1 MSDETPSKIEDRA
14 GFAGKEMSPD
24 DPTLDITFFPILSPD
39 NSNQIIPGMFL
50 GSTEG
55 TVPEHVSLDKTTHI
69 LTVAHNGLP
78 EKLPGVEYKQ
88 IDILDCPTEMIIK
101 HFQECFEF
109 IGGCMRGGGNVF
121 VHCGRGISR
130 SSTIVMAYLMQTR
143 NMDVSGA
150 FALVSENRPCVYPNI
165 GFQLQLHLFEKTRK
179 IEFKTFNLEAEI
191 VIWIKQ
197 KLRDVKGLISAIF
210 EDEQL
215 LEDCEPWRY
224 LGFFF
229 ENCRQY
235 LGRIDIPI
243 PKKILVEA
251 DDTGRQ
257 LANIAM
263 LFEGEGVEL
272 ASKVGQVMQ
281 GWVKAQQRLSGT
293 GIGRHGV
300 IADGQAL
307 TDLKEQYDSLLW
319 RTAPKT
325 FKDGNVLSEDEDEGD
340 EPAAKKAKTA

>member
-1 MSDETPSKIEDRA
+1 MGSQLEDRA
-14 GFAGKEMSPD
+14 GFGGKEMAPD

-39 NSNQIIPGMFL
+39 NSNFVVPGMYL

-55 TVPEHVSLDKTTHI
+55 ADAEQVALDKTTHV
-69 LTVAHNGLP
+69 LTVAHNSIP
-78 EKLPGVEYKQ
+78 EKLEGVEYKL
-88 IDILDCPTEMIIK
+88 ISVLDCPTEMIIK

-109 IGGCMRGGGNVF
+109 IGNALKGGGCVF

-130 SSTIVMAYLMQTR
+130 SGTIVMAYLMQTR
-143 NMDVSGA
+143 NLDVSGA
-150 FALVSENRPCVYPNI
+150 FALVSQKRPCVYPNI
-165 GFQLQLHLFEKTRK
+165 GFQLQLHLFEKTKKVEYNK
-179 IEFKTFNLEAEI
+179 IFNLEAEL
-191 VIWIKQ
+191 VIWIKR
-197 KLRDVKGLISAIF
+197 KLKDTKGLISAIF

-243 PKKILVEA
+243 PKSVLYEA
-251 DDTGRQ
+251 DDVGRQ

-263 LFEGEGVEL
+263 LFEGEGVDL

-281 GWVKAQQRLSGT
+281 GWVVAQKRLMGT
-293 GIGRHGV
+293 GIGRDGV
-300 IADGQAL
+300 IADGQSI
-307 TDLKEQYDSLLW
+307 TDLKDPYDSLLW
-319 RTAPKT
+319 RNGPKT
-325 FKDGNVLSEDEDEGD
+325 FKDGAVLEEEEES
-340 EPAAKKAKTA
+340 EPAAKKAKKET